1 MCYKLSRYFQPIVAY
16 CVGAYTAL
24 AKLEPTATEAQLSKL
39 TNDPKTGYL
48 RHGKLNYVTFLRMYK
63 TLHEETHKKTGST
76 NKCAGNPCKKG
87 ETCRRAKNA
96 AGYICT
102 AIHTGKQI
110 LPLALKK
117 LICS

>member
-1 MCYKLSRYFQPIVAY
+1 MCYKLSRYFRPIMLAY

-24 AKLEPTATEAQLSKL
+24 SKLEPKATEAQLSKL
-39 TNDPKTGYL
+39 TNDPRTGLL

-63 TLHEETHKKTGST
+63 TLHEETHKNGST
-76 NKCAGNPCKKG
+76 NICSGNPCNKG
-87 ETCRRAKNA
+87 QTCRRAKNA

-110 LPLALKK
+110 LPLALKN
-117 LICS
+117 